1 MASFSEINPANIT
14 LNDILNDAYK
24 TELFMTRYMTENTE
38 INFTRI
44 FQFFSEKC
52 KIQVFP

>member
-14 LNDILNDAYK
+14 LNDILNDTYK